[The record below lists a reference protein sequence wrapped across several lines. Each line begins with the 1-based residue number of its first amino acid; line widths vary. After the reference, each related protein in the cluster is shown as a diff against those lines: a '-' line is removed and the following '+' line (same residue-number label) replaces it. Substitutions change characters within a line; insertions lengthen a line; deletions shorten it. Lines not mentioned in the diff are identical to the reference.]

1 MPEFTGR
8 QLPTRRDE
16 YAEVTRLAVIDAA
29 RELFGRNGHANTKVD
44 EIARKARVS
53 PSTVYAK
60 CGGKQGLLESLMDIW
75 TTGTRI
81 QQIIE
86 SCRGART
93 GRDMLSVLAE
103 GYVTIYNESGDII
116 RIVTQAAASTAA
128 AEACLHTANT
138 RHCDALAEIVAGIR
152 TTGELARDLSDEEV
166 VKAIYYHFRYEQLA
180 LTIEEFGWTEAR
192 SRDTIRRW
200 VEMAIFKE

>member
-29 RELFGRNGHANTKVD
+29 GELLGRNGHANTKVD

-53 PSTVYAK
+53 PSTVYAQ

-75 TTGTRI
+75 TAGTQI
-81 QQIIE
+81 QQVIE
-86 SCRGART
+86 SCRAART

-103 GYVTIYNESGDII
+103 GYV
-116 RIVTQAAASTAA
+116 
-128 AEACLHTANT
+128 
-138 RHCDALAEIVAGIR
+138 
-152 TTGELARDLSDEEV
+152 
-166 VKAIYYHFRYEQLA
+166 
-180 LTIEEFGWTEAR
+180 
-192 SRDTIRRW
+192 
-200 VEMAIFKE
+200 